1 MNHLHEKAFIG
12 LQDMNGTDIHEG
24 DIVVYHLQGNHTMK
38 EYWNPVYKVVFIP
51 PSFTL
56 EHIGGG
62 KCSGSLEFKLKSGG
76 KNTVL
81 EILKN
86 WEKTVDDPSTL
97 EEIVDYLIPS
107 LEQIISGK
115 MPPNT
120 FAPDVLAL
128 KKALRKRAEQPI
140 PAD

>member
-86 WEKTVDDPSTL
+86 WEKTVDETHPRSKKL
-97 EEIVDYLIPS
+97 L
-107 LEQIISGK
+107 IISFHHSSK
-115 MPPNT
+115 SSQVKCRQTHSLQT
-120 FAPDVLAL
+120 F
-128 KKALRKRAEQPI
+128 
-140 PAD
+140 